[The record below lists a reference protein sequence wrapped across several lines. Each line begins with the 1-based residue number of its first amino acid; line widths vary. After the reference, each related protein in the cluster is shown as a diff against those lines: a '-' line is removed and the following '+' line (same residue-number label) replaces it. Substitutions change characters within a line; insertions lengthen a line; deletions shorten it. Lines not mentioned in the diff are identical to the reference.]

1 MRQFEAFIARSLTLD
16 WSLLRLNNQKLIQIA
31 MPRVTEKVFGPFFPE
46 NGDGGDDGSDG
57 DEDDDYNDI
66 ENGDDDD
73 DDDDGWMLNRMC
85 A

>member
-1 MRQFEAFIARSLTLD
+1 MRKFEAFIARLC

-31 MPRVTEKVFGPFFPE
+31 MPGVTEKVFGPFSPE
-46 NGDGGDDGSDG
+46 NGDSGDDGSDD

-66 ENGDDDD
+66 GNGDDD
-73 DDDDGWMLNRMC
+73 DDDDGWMLNRIY